1 LKTDTTPLFHI
12 SRNFV
17 EFGAFTALEI
27 VNFRQRGILRDH
39 DYIRS
44 TESQDWLPLAQWLS
58 KVASGLAEPRT
69 TAKATPR
76 KRSAPTTKA
85 SKKAA

>member
-1 LKTDTTPLFHI
+1 MKTDTTPLFTI

-17 EFGAFTALEI
+17 EFGAFTALEV
-27 VNFRQRGILRDH
+27 VNFRQRGILRDQ

-44 TESQDWLPLAQWLS
+44 TEGQDWLPLAQWLS
-58 KVASGLAEPRT
+58 KIASGLAESKAA
-69 TAKATPR
+69 AKAAPR
-76 KRSAPTTKA
+76 KRSTTTAKA

>member
-1 LKTDTTPLFHI
+1 MKTDSTPLFTI

-27 VNFRQRGILRDH
+27 VSFRQRGILRDH

-44 TESQDWLPLAQWLS
+44 TEGQDWLPLALWLS
-58 KVASGLAEPRT
+58 KVASGLAETKP
-69 TAKATPR
+69 ADKAAPR